1 MILERNSQGSK
12 VVTEM
17 ERDCV
22 ASHGVAEFTKE
33 RFVECSDG
41 FDAWVCNDCGLL
53 GIVNP
58 EQGIWLCKGCQNTT
72 NFSNVQI
79 PYASKLFL
87 QELESMCIS
96 SRMITETQVAE
107 KMRQTGTTNE
117 DEDADY
123 DLEDSL
129 SVIQEEDDES

>member
-107 KMRQTGTTNE
+107 KMRQTGTSN
-117 DEDADY
+117 EDADY

>member
-1 MILERNSQGSK
+1 M
-12 VVTEM
+12 
-17 ERDCV
+17 
-22 ASHGVAEFTKE
+22 
-33 RFVECSDG
+33 ECSDG

-107 KMRQTGTTNE
+107 KMRSPGTGNDEGFVE
-117 DEDADY
+117 DDHDY
-123 DLEDSL
+123 DDTL
-129 SVIQEEDDES
+129 SAIQEEDDEA

>member
-1 MILERNSQGSK
+1 
-12 VVTEM
+12 M

-41 FDAWVCNDCGLL
+41 FNTWVCNDCGLL

-58 EQGIWLCKGCQNTT
+58 KQDIWLCRGCQNTT

-79 PYASKLFL
+79 PYASKLFI

-96 SRMITETQVAE
+96 SRMITDTQVSE
-107 KMRQTGTTNE
+107 KMKSATRNDPVGN
-117 DEDADY
+117 
-123 DLEDSL
+123 L
-129 SVIQEEDDES
+129 STIEEEESE